1 MSTQGII
8 VILLSAI
15 GFLVASWIGIASMWV
30 KDKFANHEQVL
41 DQHDD
46 RIIELENR
54 NELADDQ
61 REEML
66 TILRKLPNVG

>member
-15 GFLVASWIGIASMWV
+15 GFLIVAWVGVASMWV
-30 KDKFANHEQVL
+30 KDKFLDHGERL

-46 RIIELENR
+46 RLIELEKN
-54 NELADDQ
+54 NEVAIDQ

-66 TILRKLPNVG
+66 TILRKQGGI